1 MTTRPISAAGMAGL
15 GFCIWWAWAGTRD
28 EGGGAGWRFGEPVAE
43 VSAASLAGP
52 LRNDPGRMELAGLRR
67 AEAPVTF
74 DAGDKLEIDVELTPG
89 GSLLWRATD
98 DADAR
103 APNGP
108 SPGSGAPGPGRH
120 QGGSGPPGPP
130 PGGGRPPPSGVKGT
144 QAEQAKAAGI
154 LFDYGSRAQVRGNGA
169 LTCEPIPLTS
179 GRIQAAIE
187 STAAGLSLTVND
199 VTVACTGPSLLGRW
213 GLRPGVQRVRVNS
226 VVLTH
231 GEKRRFAFSGRRWS
245 GGWPAGIGAALL
257 GAVAG
262 WLAAPR
268 FPWAARL
275 FAPLIV
281 SPLFALVPLA
291 EWLDAMRLPRL
302 PESVLPL
309 FFGGLASA
317 LVGGA
322 IASARLPV
330 RQALALGAIPALG
343 LLPSRILFQDGLG
356 WSLMA
361 LALVPWVVLCWANAR
376 RVRAVGLWSWAGLL
390 LMLALTEGGARL
402 TSLGTTW
409 VRTEG
414 YERAGVEF
422 RELLQM
428 KEYRSYPSEGFP
440 IRPPVRRAGVRRIV
454 ALGGSSTG
462 GAYQMDNLDLFWPRR
477 LEESVE
483 ASGWEVVNQ
492 GVGGWN
498 TLHIRLYVESQL
510 AMLSPD
516 ILVLYVGHNDI
527 LSRSVATHAS
537 FLERYRAPPNAVLTT
552 ASDLVHQSRLFVGF
566 KFLLLSWRGQGMMA
580 VPPDDARKN
589 LSTILDLAAKQ
600 GAHVLLVTEGLNP
613 DARPMAVYADL
624 AAELAASRGQRAF
637 DAATRFE
644 AEGNPDDFIDDCH
657 PTVGGHLR
665 LASWIEAELRSAGW
679 L

>member
-1 MTTRPISAAGMAGL
+1 MIARGTTAAGMAGL
-15 GFCIWWAWAGTRD
+15 SFCAWWAWAGTRH

-43 VSAASLAGP
+43 VSAAILSGP
-52 LRNDPGRMELAGLRR
+52 IRNDPSKMELVGLRP

-74 DAGDKLEIDVELTPG
+74 DVGDRVELDLELTPG

-98 DADAR
+98 EANAR
-103 APNGP
+103 APTGP
-108 SPGSGAPGPGRH
+108 SPSRGGGR
-120 QGGSGPPGPP
+120 GRGPPGEGGPL
-130 PGGGRPPPSGVKGT
+130 PGGKARPPPLPGQGRK
-144 QAEQAKAAGI
+144 AEEAKAPGI
-154 LFDYGSRAQVRGNGA
+154 LFDYGSRAQVRGHGT
-169 LTCEPIPLTS
+169 LTCEPIPLTT

-187 STAAGLSLTVND
+187 SGAGGLSLTVNGT
-199 VTVACTGPSLLGRW
+199 TVACTGTPLVGAW
-213 GLRPGVQRVRVNS
+213 GLRPGVQRVRVNA
-226 VVLTH
+226 VVVQH
-231 GEKRRFAFSGRRWS
+231 GDQRRFDFTGPDWTCR
-245 GGWPAGIGAALL
+245 WPAGIGVSLLAAL
-257 GAVAG
+257 AG
-262 WLAAPR
+262 WHVSRRLPWAALVVAPFVVSSLAAP
-268 FPWAARL
+268 
-275 FAPLIV
+275 
-281 SPLFALVPLA
+281 VPLA
-291 EWLDAMRLPRL
+291 EWLDAMRLQRL
-302 PESVLPL
+302 PEPMLPLLLGALTSALLGGVLAARSLPVRRAVVLSVLP
-309 FFGGLASA
+309 A
-317 LVGGA
+317 LC
-322 IASARLPV
+322 
-330 RQALALGAIPALG
+330 
-343 LLPSRILFQDGLG
+343 LLPTRVWFPDGLG
-356 WSLMA
+356 WSLTA
-361 LALVPWVVLCWANAR
+361 LSLVPWVVLCLANAR
-376 RVRAVGLWSWAGLL
+376 RVRGVGLWSWGALL
-390 LMLALTEGGARL
+390 LMLVFSEGGARL
-402 TSLGTTW
+402 SSIGSSW

-428 KEYRSYPSEGFP
+428 KKYRSYPSEGFP
-440 IRPPVRRAGVRRIV
+440 VRPPAPRAGVRRIV

-462 GAYQMDNLDLFWPRR
+462 GAHQMDNLDLFWPRR
-477 LEESVE
+477 LEEGVE

-510 AMLSPD
+510 ATLAPD
-516 ILVLYVGHNDI
+516 IMVLYVGHNDI

-537 FLERYRAPPNAVLTT
+537 FLERYRAAPNAALTA

-600 GAHVLLVTEGLNP
+600 GTHVLLVTEGLNP

-624 AAELAASRGQRAF
+624 AAELAESRGQRAF
-637 DAATRFE
+637 DAAARFD